1 MRFNASVA
9 CLLAFCACNPS
20 AQTGEGEGEGE
31 AVPCETTADCG
42 AGLVC
47 VTQEDE
53 PELPGT
59 FCSGTCQ
66 PPAELGDTC
75 FTFAVG
81 VCGTAR
87 HPCVEG
93 LECAQSFPSG
103 SCVVPAPLGA
113 PCDIW
118 RGLAP
123 RDKSRDGCET
133 GLACGVSRSCI
144 DEIEETPC
152 DDVGTCVVAESPGAE
167 AGECRSTGVAGVA
180 GFISCQPEECPNGNE
195 CAPGDVCTQL
205 EYCGTLCAP
214 AAGIGD
220 RCVAFD
226 REGPTHPCS
235 AFIRKCGDGLACV
248 DVLYDLDEFAASAC
262 ALPAAEGEACAFL
275 TNDGCAEGLT
285 CRDRVCTP

>member
-1 MRFNASVA
+1 MQRISVA
-9 CLLAFCACNPS
+9 VACFLAFSGCNPP
-20 AQTGEGEGEGE
+20 AQTGEGGGEGEGE
-31 AVPCETTADCG
+31 PASCETAADCG

-47 VTQEDE
+47 VTQEDD

-66 PPAELGDTC
+66 PPAELGDSC
-75 FTFAVG
+75 FTFIVG
-81 VCGTAR
+81 GCGTAR
-87 HPCVEG
+87 HPCVDG
-93 LECAQSFPSG
+93 LECAESFPSG

-167 AGECRSTGVAGVA
+167 AGECCSSNVA
-180 GFISCQPEECPNGNE
+180 GFISCQPEECPNGDE
-195 CAPGDVCTQL
+195 CAPGDICVQL

-214 AAGIGD
+214 AAETGD

-226 REGPTHPCS
+226 HEVTMHPCP
-235 AFIRKCGDGLACV
+235 AFIRECGAGLACV
-248 DVLYDLDEFAASAC
+248 DVLYNVDEGSASAC
-262 ALPAAEGEACAFL
+262 ALPAAEGEPCALL
-275 TNDGCAEGLT
+275 TNDGCADGLVCT
-285 CRDRVCTP
+285 NGVCTP